1 MPIYEYLCNKC
12 GKNFEYL
19 QMGGDGS
26 GIQCPHCQSGD
37 ISRLMSCFAT
47 GAGQG
52 GASGLGLASAPGGGH
67 KCGSG
72 GFS

>member
-26 GIQCPHCQSGD
+26 D
-37 ISRLMSCFAT
+37 I
-47 GAGQG
+47 
-52 GASGLGLASAPGGGH
+52 
-67 KCGSG
+67 
-72 GFS
+72 

>member
-1 MPIYEYLCNKC
+1 MPIYEYMCNKC

-19 QMGGDGS
+19 QFSSDGS
-26 GIQCPHCQSGD
+26 DIACPHCQSGD
-37 ISRLMSCFAT
+37 ISRLLSSFAT
-47 GAGQG
+47 GQG
-52 GASGLGLASAPGGGH
+52 GGSSSLGLASSPGGGH